1 MTVTLILI
9 IAAFAFTQYVVNLHR
24 ATEAALAERWFHRG
38 NEAMQVNLPVLAA
51 NDYRTAL
58 SYDRENQEYRLRLA
72 EALFAADRLP
82 EAKAHLLSL
91 WEDEPASGEVNLALA
106 RLDVRHGNASEATRY
121 YDNAIDGVWDE
132 EPRKQRI
139 ATRFELVHYL
149 LLRHDLAKARAEMLA
164 LQADGPPDTA
174 DQLLLGQLLL
184 QVNEPQHAIGAFDA
198 ALAGSPGN
206 ADAWL
211 GKGLAYLQ
219 LGQDTDAE
227 HALAE
232 AVERNPKLT
241 EARQQLEMVREML
254 RLNPA
259 MRGLSVAERSKRVAE
274 AFRTAMNRLTS
285 CAAQQGYRLD
295 ETNITTADTAA
306 SSATGK
312 TNAPPAIDVTVSA
325 PNNLQLLYGSG
336 RQKEAEATEP
346 ELRKNPDSLEPTMQY
361 VFEVERA
368 TAEVCLN
375 MDVADRALLT
385 LAQHEGETLK

>member
-1 MTVTLILI
+1 MTITLILI
-9 IAAFAFTQYVVNLHR
+9 FAAFAFTQYIVNLHR
-24 ATEAALAERWFHRG
+24 GTEAGLAHRWFHRG
-38 NEAMQVNLPVLAA
+38 NEAMQANLPVLAA

-72 EALFAADRLP
+72 EALSAANRLA
-82 EAKAHLLSL
+82 EARAHLLSL
-91 WEDEPASGEVNLALA
+91 WEEEPASGEVNLALA
-106 RLDVRHGNASEATRY
+106 RLEVRRGNAAEATRY

-139 ATRFELVHYL
+139 ATRFELVRYL
-149 LLRHDLAKARAEMLA
+149 LQRHDLAKARAELLA

-198 ALAGSPGN
+198 ALAASPGN
-206 ADAWL
+206 ADAWF

-219 LGQDTDAE
+219 LGQDSDAE

-241 EARQQLEMVREML
+241 DARQQLDIVREML

-259 MRGLSVAERSKRVAE
+259 MRGLSLAERSKRVAE
-274 AFRTAMNRLTS
+274 AFRTAMSRLNS

-295 ETNITTADTAA
+295 EPNITSAETAV
-306 SSATGK
+306 
-312 TNAPPAIDVTVSA
+312 P
-325 PNNLQLLYGSG
+325 SG
-336 RQKEAEATEP
+336 
-346 ELRKNPDSLEPTMQY
+346 
-361 VFEVERA
+361 
-368 TAEVCLN
+368 
-375 MDVADRALLT
+375 DR
-385 LAQHEGETLK
+385 

>member
-1 MTVTLILI
+1 MTITLLLI
-9 IAAFAFTQYVVNLHR
+9 FAAFAFTQYIVNLHR
-24 ATEAALAERWFHRG
+24 GTEAALAHRWFHRG
-38 NEAMQVNLPVLAA
+38 NEAMQANLPVLAA

-72 EALFAADRLP
+72 EALSAGDRLA
-82 EAKAHLLSL
+82 EARAHLLSL
-91 WEDEPASGEVNLALA
+91 WEEEPASGEVNLALA
-106 RLDVRHGNASEATRY
+106 RLDVRRGNAAEATRY

-139 ATRFELVHYL
+139 ATRFELVRYL
-149 LLRHDLAKARAEMLA
+149 LQRHDLAKARAELLA

-198 ALAGSPGN
+198 ALAASPGN
-206 ADAWL
+206 ADAWF

-219 LGQDTDAE
+219 LGQDSDAE

-241 EARQQLEMVREML
+241 DAGTQLDIVREML

-259 MRGLSVAERSKRVAE
+259 MRGLSLAERSKRVAE
-274 AFRTAMNRLTS
+274 AFRTAMSRLNS

-295 ETNITTADTAA
+295 EPNITSAETAVP
-306 SSATGK
+306 SATGK
-312 TNAPPAIDVTVSA
+312 TNGPPAINVTVSA
-325 PNNLQLLYGSG
+325 PNNLQLLYSSG
-336 RQKEAEATEP
+336 KEKEGHATEQ
-346 ELRKNPDSLEPTMQY
+346 ELRKNPDSLEPMMQY

-368 TAEVCLN
+368 TTPVCPVT
-375 MDVADRALLT
+375 DVADRALLN
-385 LAQHEGETLK
+385 LAQHESETLK